1 MNGTMISKAL
11 TAASV
16 TPIMLSL
23 LSQGEAYGYQIIQRV
38 QRISKGK
45 IKWTAGTLYPVL
57 HRMETNGQVESY
69 WVDSDAGR
77 RRKYYKITPVGA
89 KALEAEKRQ
98 WMDVNAVLV
107 KLLGPELSL
116 VPGS

>member
-1 MNGTMISKAL
+1 MISKAL

-16 TPIMLSL
+16 TPVMLSL

-38 QRISKGK
+38 QQLSGGS

-57 HRMETNGQVESY
+57 HRLETKGQVVSY
-69 WVDSDAGR
+69 WQEATSGR
-77 RRKYYKITPVGA
+77 LRKYYKITPVGV

-98 WMDVNAVLV
+98 WMQVNAVLV
-107 KLLGPELSL
+107 QLLGPDLAL
-116 VPGS
+116 QPG